1 MRAVEVLVTGKV
13 QGVAFR
19 AYAAR
24 EADRLGVAGWVRN
37 RSDGTVHALV
47 EGEEEAVESML
58 AWLRRGS
65 PSARVHHLAV
75 VDTDPADLV
84 GFVVE
89 E

>member
-13 QGVAFR
+13 QGVSFR

-24 EADRLGVAGWVRN
+24 EAERLGLAGWVRN
-37 RSDGTVHALV
+37 RTDGTVHLLV
-47 EGEEEAVESML
+47 EGDDAAVEEML
-58 AWLRRGS
+58 TWLGRGS
-65 PSARVHHLAV
+65 PSARVHHLAT

-89 E
+89 D

>member
-75 VDTDPADLV
+75 VDTDPDDLV

-89 E
+89 P